1 MRRPYRGP
9 GIIPLKNAEA
19 KMVARWRHLLFACG
33 LYSWCT
39 VPILSSPVSAQPAPQ
54 RAGGAA
60 EIRFGAI
67 EPPVVAQRDITV
79 RAAVSNQQPE
89 EKALECSG
97 IIWSGTSLLLS
108 SDRHGHVLFTCPIDL
123 ERMEIGMPT
132 PHVVIENEQELLD
145 DAECLTLHRD
155 KNGELVVY
163 VLCSLSNDPDELP
176 LPKRRHMLRLLVRD
190 RERFA
195 VANPRVLNV
204 GRIRDLVNGYF
215 ESAGIAPYR
224 TFNAGFVGPEKNTY
238 RWGNVEGLCFAPDG
252 RRLLLGLRNPLLA
265 GRALVAVV
273 EDIDRTFA
281 MSDPDQLR
289 ITDLFDLDLGERG
302 ISDLCWDPLT
312 QGYLMTAAKSNGP
325 KLDKNQAFP
334 PNTLDS
340 ALFWW
345 TGHKQDAPVLCATFP
360 DMKVEAVCRL
370 GSTRY
375 LAVGSDEGDVSEG
388 RPQQKQSVITILYFT
403 GIETGSTDGTR
414 ER

>member
-1 MRRPYRGP
+1 
-9 GIIPLKNAEA
+9 
-19 KMVARWRHLLFACG
+19 MVARWRHLLFACG
-33 LYSWCT
+33 LFSWCAVST
-39 VPILSSPVSAQPAPQ
+39 LSLPVSAQQLPRRSSSVP
-54 RAGGAA
+54 

-67 EPPVVAQRDITV
+67 EPPVVAQRDVTV

-89 EKALECSG
+89 AMALECSG
-97 IIWSGTSLLLS
+97 ITWLGTSLLLS

-155 KNGELVVY
+155 DNGELVVY

-176 LPKRRHMLRLLVRD
+176 LPKRRHMLRLLMRD
-190 RERFA
+190 PDRFA

-204 GRIRDLVNGYF
+204 GTIRDAVNRYF
-215 ESAGIAPYR
+215 EAVGVAPYR
-224 TFNAGFVGPEKNTY
+224 TFNASFVGADKNTY
-238 RWGNVEGLCFAPDG
+238 RWGNVEGMCFAPDG

-265 GRALVAVV
+265 GRAMVAVV
-273 EDIDRTFA
+273 EDIDRIFA
-281 MSDPDQLR
+281 RSDPDQLR
-289 ITDLFDLDLGERG
+289 ITDLFALDLGRRG

-312 QGYLMTAAKSNGP
+312 QGYLITAAKSNGP
-325 KLDKNQAFP
+325 RLDKNQAFP

-345 TGHKQDAPVLCATFP
+345 TGHKQEAPVLCATFP

-375 LAVGSDEGDVSEG
+375 IAVGSDEGDVSEG
-388 RPQQKQSVITILYFT
+388 RPQQKQSVVTILYFT
-403 GIETGSTDGTR
+403 GIEAGNSDGAR
-414 ER
+414 QR